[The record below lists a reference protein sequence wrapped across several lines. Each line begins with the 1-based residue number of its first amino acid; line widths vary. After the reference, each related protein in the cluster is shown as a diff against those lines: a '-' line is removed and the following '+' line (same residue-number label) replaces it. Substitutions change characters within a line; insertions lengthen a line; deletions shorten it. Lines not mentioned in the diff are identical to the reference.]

1 MDHTSGSLQPTVDVI
16 IPVYRER
23 PEALAAT
30 LSACVKQ
37 EYPIARIFVVDDGSP
52 EPVSLPE
59 WAQTSTQIS
68 LLRLPKNQGIS
79 GARNAG
85 IAQSDAPLLACVN
98 TEVIPDPDWLATSV
112 GYILSRPTVGACY
125 ASLVSATPDRLLTRW
140 RMRFLETKFGDESG
154 PTSFAP
160 GHAVLF
166 RRQAVEA
173 VSGYDPYF
181 RLHHEDSDICH
192 RMKKLGW
199 ETHYVAD
206 TRCVSIQQDHL
217 MQLVGKVLRETGWYS
232 PSEGSLAHL
241 YFYHTKWTLV
251 RAGRNLVKGR
261 LSFLP
266 VDAAIW
272 ACGLWTAT
280 IRTLGFSEVRR
291 APD

>member
-1 MDHTSGSLQPTVDVI
+1 MTDNSGDARPAVDVV
-16 IPVYRER
+16 IPVYGERE
-23 PEALAAT
+23 EALAAT
-30 LSACVKQ
+30 LSACMEQ
-37 EYPIARIFVVDDGSP
+37 TYPIDRIVVVDDGSP
-52 EPVSLPE
+52 KAVCLPSG
-59 WAQTSTQIS
+59 AQASPQVS
-68 LLRLPKNQGIS
+68 LLRLPENRGIS
-79 GARNAG
+79 AARNAG
-85 IAQSDAPLLACVN
+85 IADSSAPLIACIN
-98 TEVIPDPDWLATSV
+98 TEVLPDPDWLATCVS
-112 GYILSRPTVGACY
+112 YLLSKPRLGACY
-125 ASLVSATPDRLLTRW
+125 ARLVSATAGRLLTRW

-154 PTSFAP
+154 PASFAP

-166 RRQAVEA
+166 RRQALEA
-173 VSGYDPYF
+173 VSGYDPHF

-199 ETHYVAD
+199 ETHYLAD

-261 LSFLP
+261 FSFLP

-280 IRTLGFSEVRR
+280 IRTLSPSVRR
-291 APD
+291 APN